1 MFYHPES
8 LLPRS
13 AELNVTLDMWGGAFP
28 VVETSTR
35 LEGLEIIWEKL
46 FGHKGYFPDNHIRGL
61 VRTPEEQ
68 ENVIKN
74 LEKRSTDNVLDFESL
89 DNKVRVNRS
98 QGSLLFVPRGT
109 SMRGPW
115 ERGWV
120 RVTSFSVAV
129 VMYYLATKIRL
140 SCARK
145 RNTKQGMVLTIAF
158 INRVIVVSV
167 HRHQRFYLEQLCN
180 TFDGNGQRVSFQ
192 LNVYTVVFKRPLSS
206 LDKSK

>member
-8 LLPRS
+8 LLPRC

-74 LEKRSTDNVLDFESL
+74 LEKRSTDNILDFESL

-98 QGSLLFVPRGT
+98 QGSLLLVPRGR

-129 VMYYLATKIRL
+129 VM
-140 SCARK
+140 
-145 RNTKQGMVLTIAF
+145 
-158 INRVIVVSV
+158 
-167 HRHQRFYLEQLCN
+167 
-180 TFDGNGQRVSFQ
+180 
-192 LNVYTVVFKRPLSS
+192 
-206 LDKSK
+206 